1 MEFTRSDLENM
12 KMIKEKLGT
21 WSDTYDYLGIAP
33 RTGYRIRKR
42 FKDNPDLNIYNMK
55 ADNAE
60 MVEKRIDFLV
70 DKSEKEIQQVDP
82 QRPLKRNQKTIDKY
96 NLDRGIPSLNYDDYA
111 YYDEKAESWKAGQF
125 SNLETGK
132 EISKSKAR
140 MIRGASLRQIR
151 KINKAKQFMKQQDID
166 PVTAYE
172 KANKWDQ
179 KYHQS
184 KQIFKEQQFKDI
196 AFKDSNGRWHWGP
209 NGKGSRG
216 SYAKESEVKKLK
228 KKFKL
233 EEDLKDQVRFYTDQV
248 FSLIDSP

>member
-1 MEFTRSDLENM
+1 MEFTRSDYENM
-12 KMIKEKLGT
+12 KLLKEKLGT

-33 RTGYRIRKR
+33 RTARYMRKKFR
-42 FKDNPDLNIYNMK
+42 ETDIESYNAR

-60 MVEKRIDFLV
+60 MVEKRLDFLV
-70 DKSEKEIQQVDP
+70 DKSEEEINKTEP
-82 QRPLKRNQKTIDKY
+82 ARPLRRNKKTIVKY
-96 NLDRGIPSLNYDDYA
+96 RLDRGIPSLNYDDYA
-111 YYDEKAESWKAGQF
+111 YYDEQAESWKAGQF

-132 EISKSKAR
+132 EISKAKAR
-140 MIRGASLRQIR
+140 QIRGASLRQIR

-184 KQIFKEQQFKDI
+184 KQVFKEQQFKDI

-216 SYAKESEVKKLK
+216 SYAKESEVKKLLN
-228 KKFKL
+228 KFEL
-233 EEDLKDQVRFYTDQV
+233 EDDLKDQVRFYTDQV

>member
-33 RTGYRIRKR
+33 RTAQRIRRR

-111 YYDEKAESWKAGQF
+111 YYDEKAESWKAGQY
-125 SNLETGK
+125 SNLKTGK

-140 MIRGASLRQIR
+140 QIRGASLRQIR
-151 KINKAKQFMKQQDID
+151 KINKAKQFMKQKDISAEE
-166 PVTAYE
+166 AYQ
-172 KANKWDQ
+172 KANRWDQ
-179 KYHQS
+179 EYHQQ
-184 KQIFKEQQFKDI
+184 KKEINNI
-196 AFKDSNGRWHWGP
+196 AYQDKNGRWHWGK
-209 NGKGSRG
+209 NGKGRKG
-216 SYAKESEVKKLK
+216 AFAKEEDVKKMYNKRGLDI
-228 KKFKL
+228 
-233 EEDLKDQVRFYTDQV
+233 EGDLKDQVRFYTDQV